1 MKVSKNYIVPID
13 EFMVNYLDIIYNYN
27 EKLTHKEMQL
37 FLLEKG
43 KVCPERI
50 STKSIKNEDILT
62 GKYILVKDEVNRI
75 IAYQN
80 PQSLELFRINKLLKS
95 LCHDQEE
102 LERRRQKKLS
112 QQINDK
118 SVGEI
123 DYIKYSLKTI
133 NRPKKKNRV
142 KRLSRGV
149 NF

>member
-1 MKVSKNYIVPID
+1 M
-13 EFMVNYLDIIYNYN
+13 
-27 EKLTHKEMQL
+27 
-37 FLLEKG
+37 
-43 KVCPERI
+43 
-50 STKSIKNEDILT
+50 
-62 GKYILVKDEVNRI
+62 NRI